1 MKEKVEAVREG
12 KRILDRER
20 KRNPDGKENAE
31 DGDERARGFE
41 PQYRLLHHLPAPGAS
56 LRSASVMRLAVT
68 RMEGA
73 PP

>member
-41 PQYRLLHHLPAPGAS
+41 SQ
-56 LRSASVMRLAVT
+56 
-68 RMEGA
+68 
-73 PP
+73 